1 MNRIW
6 HSRVVWFT
14 IFCFLCMPAIGR
26 AQVTAIRAGRIV
38 DPASNTIATKQVIL
52 VEDGR
57 IKAVGSD
64 IEIPTNATIIDLS
77 NATVLPGLVDAHTH
91 LCANVDPKWDLGDF
105 WIYAMQRRNGFRAI
119 LGAANAKEMLDAG
132 FTTVRDLGNAG
143 DYADMDLSKAIQ
155 FGIVPGPTIISAG
168 RIIAPFGGQFWD
180 FPADRKTIENPE
192 YYFADS
198 HDELRKAIRENIYFG
213 AKVIKVV
220 VDSQKYIYS
229 ADDLK
234 FVVAEAAAA
243 GLKVAAHAQTER
255 GARNAIEAG
264 VASVEHAWT
273 VTDEDLALAK
283 KNGVTIVTTDFTIR
297 MLEANGMT
305 EADAMRTH
313 RRYVERLRRVH
324 AAGVPIA
331 FGTDIM
337 VNVKG
342 TTRGE
347 LALEYIDS
355 FLEAGISANDILAAM
370 TANAYKLLGVDGT
383 RGTIKAGQAADLI
396 AVPGDPLKDIQVLK
410 SVTLVMK
417 NGVLIKRRPS

>member
-1 MNRIW
+1 
-6 HSRVVWFT
+6 
-14 IFCFLCMPAIGR
+14 
-26 AQVTAIRAGRIV
+26 
-38 DPASNTIATKQVIL
+38 
-52 VEDGR
+52 
-57 IKAVGSD
+57 
-64 IEIPTNATIIDLS
+64 
-77 NATVLPGLVDAHTH
+77 
-91 LCANVDPKWDLGDF
+91 
-105 WIYAMQRRNGFRAI
+105 
-119 LGAANAKEMLDAG
+119 
-132 FTTVRDLGNAG
+132 
-143 DYADMDLSKAIQ
+143 
-155 FGIVPGPTIISAG
+155 
-168 RIIAPFGGQFWD
+168 
-180 FPADRKTIENPE
+180 
-192 YYFADS
+192 
-198 HDELRKAIRENIYFG
+198 LRKAIRENIYFG